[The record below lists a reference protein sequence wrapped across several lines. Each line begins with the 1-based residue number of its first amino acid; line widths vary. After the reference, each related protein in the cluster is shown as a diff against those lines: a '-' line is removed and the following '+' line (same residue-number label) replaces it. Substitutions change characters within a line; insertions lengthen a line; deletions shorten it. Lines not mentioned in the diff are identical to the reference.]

1 MDTFTEDQREIF
13 EAYQRGENIFM
24 TGPGGCGKSYLIKHM
39 IEHSSDPTHTQVC
52 AMTGCAAVLLECGA
66 TTLHSWAGIGLCKNV
81 EDHMIITRIS
91 MNKYKRKKWKQTNIL
106 IIDEVSMM
114 SKRLFELLD
123 QIGKKI
129 RNNSNPFGGIQVIF
143 SGDFYQ
149 LPPIGDRG
157 DPDSH
162 KFCFESPLWSET
174 FDTQILLDKLF
185 RQQDHDYRSILNQ
198 IREGHIDKKACS
210 MLNSCLIQHKTL
222 KKPNGQEDT
231 TYPRLKPVILLP
243 KKDQVQAINKKE
255 IDKLNTKEF
264 LYTYYDTIEEE
275 PNTVSDLSA
284 SLNNIHIASNPS
296 NPSKPSKPSKPK
308 SATKKEKQ
316 NEKQF
321 LANNAMFEQKLSLK
335 IGCQVMCIVNLDVE
349 HGICNGSTGIITK
362 FVRDPDYMDQDHS
375 KKTSSMIPIVRFKNG
390 ITKPIHYHIWKSDN
404 VEGYGV
410 KQIPLI
416 LAWAVTIHKSQG
428 ATLDSAEI
436 DIGKNVFAPGQT
448 YVALSRVKSLDG
460 LYLRS
465 FQPQNIRSNPKVCEF
480 YNQFYD

>member
-1 MDTFTEDQREIF
+1 MDTFTEDQLEIF
-13 EAYQRGENIFM
+13 EAYKNGENIFM

-39 IEHSSDPTHTQVC
+39 IKHSSDPTHTHVC

-81 EDHMIITRIS
+81 EDHIIITRIS

-106 IIDEVSMM
+106 IIDEISMM

-129 RNNSNPFGGIQVIF
+129 RNNSKPFGGIQVIF

-149 LPPIGDRG
+149 LPPIGDHG
-157 DPDSH
+157 DPDSY
-162 KFCFESPLWSET
+162 KFCFESPIWSET

-185 RQQDHDYRSILNQ
+185 RQQDDDYRSILNQ
-198 IREGHIDKKACS
+198 IREGHIDKKSCS
-210 MLNSCLIQHKTL
+210 MLNSCLLQHKTFKL
-222 KKPNGQEDT
+222 PTKQIQNDP
-231 TYPRLKPVILLP
+231 TYPILRPVILLP
-243 KKDQVQAINKKE
+243 KKGQVQSINNKE
-255 IDKLNTKEF
+255 IDKLTTKEF
-264 LYTYYDTIEEE
+264 TYAYYDTIEEK
-275 PNTVSDLSA
+275 PKVSIS
-284 SLNNIHIASNPS
+284 SNPVSVLSSSMNDMHLMDTKS
-296 NPSKPSKPSKPK
+296 NPKPLSNR
-308 SATKKEKQ
+308 EKQ

-321 LANNAMFEQKLSLK
+321 LANNAMFEQSLTLK

-349 HGICNGSTGIITK
+349 CGICNGSTGIITK
-362 FVRDPDYMDQDHS
+362 FVRDPDYMDNDHS
-375 KKTSSMIPIVRFKNG
+375 KKLSPMIPIVRFKNG
-390 ITKPIHYHIWKSDN
+390 ITKPINYHIWKSDN
-404 VEGYGV
+404 IEGYGV

-436 DIGKNVFAPGQT
+436 DIGNNVFAPGQT

-465 FQPQNIRSNPKVCEF
+465 FQPQSIRSDPKVCKF
-480 YNQFYD
+480 YNQFYE

>member
-13 EAYQRGENIFM
+13 EAYKRGENIFM

-39 IEHSSDPTHTQVC
+39 IEHSNDPKHTQVC

-129 RNNSNPFGGIQVIF
+129 RNSSKPFGGIQVIF

-162 KFCFESPLWSET
+162 KFCFESPLWTET

-185 RQQDHDYRSILNQ
+185 RQQDHDYRNILNQ
-198 IREGHIDKKACS
+198 IREGHIDKKSCS
-210 MLNSCLIQHKTL
+210 MLNSCLIQHKAFN
-222 KKPNGQEDT
+222 PNTNNTAKQCEPDKI
-231 TYPRLKPVILLP
+231 YPRLRPVILLP
-243 KKDQVQAINKKE
+243 KKDQVQAINNKE
-255 IDKLNTKEF
+255 IDKLTTKEF
-264 LYTYYDTIEEE
+264 IYTYYDTIEEK
-275 PNTVSDLSA
+275 PKVSSTISSSLDDLHIT
-284 SLNNIHIASNPS
+284 NI
-296 NPSKPSKPSKPK
+296 KPSSKR
-308 SATKKEKQ
+308 EKQ
-316 NEKQF
+316 SEKQF
-321 LANNAMFEQKLSLK
+321 LATNAMFEQKLTLK

-349 HGICNGSTGIITK
+349 YGICNGSTGIITK
-362 FVRDPDYMDQDHS
+362 FINDPDFMDSDQA
-375 KKTSSMIPIVRFKNG
+375 KKSASMIPVVRFKNG
-390 ITKPIHYHIWKSDN
+390 ITKPIHYHMWKSDN
-404 VEGYGV
+404 IEGYGV

-436 DIGKNVFAPGQT
+436 DIGNNVFAPGQT

-465 FQPQNIRSNPKVCEF
+465 FQPQSIRSNPKVCTF
-480 YNQFYD
+480 YNQFYE

>member
-1 MDTFTEDQREIF
+1 MDTFTDDQREIF
-13 EAYQRGENIFM
+13 DSYQRGENIFM

-39 IEHSSDPTHTQVC
+39 IKHSKDPIHTQVC

-129 RNNSNPFGGIQVIF
+129 RNNSKPFGGIQVIF

-162 KFCFESPLWSET
+162 KFCFESPLWSKT

-185 RQQDHDYRSILNQ
+185 RQQDHDYRTILNQ
-198 IREGHIDKKACS
+198 IREGHIDKKSCS
-210 MLNSCLIQHKTL
+210 MLNSCLIQHKAF
-222 KKPNGQEDT
+222 KKSKEQDYT

-243 KKDQVQAINKKE
+243 KKDQVKAINKKE
-255 IDKLNTKEF
+255 IDKLNTNEF
-264 LYTYYDTIEEE
+264 LYTYYDTIEDQTHISISS
-275 PNTVSDLSA
+275 NT
-284 SLNNIHIASNPS
+284 LNNLTSSIDDMQISSN
-296 NPSKPSKPSKPK
+296 PSKPK
-308 SATKKEKQ
+308 SATKREKQ

-390 ITKPIHYHIWKSDN
+390 ITKPIHYHTWKSDN

-436 DIGKNVFAPGQT
+436 DIGNNVFAPGQT

-465 FQPQNIRSNPKVCEF
+465 FQPQSIRSNPKVCAF

>member
-13 EAYQRGENIFM
+13 EAYKNGENIFM

-39 IEHSSDPTHTQVC
+39 IEQSNDPTHTQVC

-81 EDHMIITRIS
+81 EDHIIITRIS
-91 MNKYKRKKWKQTNIL
+91 MNKYKRKKWKQTNVL

-129 RNNSNPFGGIQVIF
+129 RNNSKPFGGIQIVF

-185 RQQDHDYRSILNQ
+185 RQQDSDYRTILNQ
-198 IREGHIDKKACS
+198 IREGHIDKKSCS
-210 MLNSCLIQHKTL
+210 ILNSCLLQYKTI
-222 KKPNGQEDT
+222 KKKSESDRTSPLL
-231 TYPRLKPVILLP
+231 RPVILLP
-243 KKDQVQAINKKE
+243 KKDQVQSINNKE
-255 IDKLNTKEF
+255 LDKLTTNEF
-264 LYTYYDTIEEE
+264 TYTYYDTLEENVKVS
-275 PNTVSDLSA
+275 NTISQLSSSLSDS
-284 SLNNIHIASNPS
+284 HITDTKTKT
-296 NPSKPSKPSKPK
+296 KPSSKR
-308 SATKKEKQ
+308 EQQ

-321 LANNAMFEQKLSLK
+321 LANNAIFEQNLTLK

-349 HGICNGSTGIITK
+349 YGICNGSTGIITK
-362 FVRDPDYMDQDHS
+362 FVRDPDYMDTDHS

-390 ITKPIHYHIWKSDN
+390 ITKPIHYHTWKSDN

-436 DIGKNVFAPGQT
+436 DIGNNVFAPGQT

-465 FQPQNIRSNPKVCEF
+465 FQPQSIRSNPKVCKF
-480 YNQFYD
+480 YNQFYE

>member
-13 EAYQRGENIFM
+13 EAYKRGENIFM

-39 IEHSSDPTHTQVC
+39 IEQSNDPMHIHVC

-81 EDHMIITRIS
+81 EDHIIITRIS
-91 MNKYKRKKWKQTNIL
+91 MNKYKRKKWKQTNVL

-129 RNNSNPFGGIQVIF
+129 RNNSKPFGGIQVIF

-149 LPPIGDRG
+149 LPPIGDHG

-185 RQQDHDYRSILNQ
+185 RQQDDDYRNILNQ
-198 IREGHIDKKACS
+198 IREGHIDKKSCS
-210 MLNSCLIQHKTL
+210 MLNSCLLQHKTF
-222 KKPNGQEDT
+222 KPITKQIQNEH
-231 TYPRLKPVILLP
+231 RLRPVILLP
-243 KKDQVQAINKKE
+243 KKDQVQTINNKE
-255 IDKLNTKEF
+255 IDKLTTKEF
-264 LYTYYDTIEEE
+264 TYTYYDSLEENPKVSNTISE
-275 PNTVSDLSA
+275 LSS
-284 SLNNIHIASNPS
+284 SLNGSHITYTKTKTKP
-296 NPSKPSKPSKPK
+296 PSKR
-308 SATKKEKQ
+308 EQQ

-321 LANNAMFEQKLSLK
+321 LANNAIFEQKLTLK
-335 IGCQVMCIVNLDVE
+335 IGCQVMCIVNLDVGY
-349 HGICNGSTGIITK
+349 GICNGSTGIITK
-362 FVRDPDYMDQDHS
+362 FVRDPDYMDNDHS
-375 KKTSSMIPIVRFKNG
+375 KKTASMIPIVRFKNG
-390 ITKPIHYHIWKSDN
+390 ITKPMHYHKWKSDN
-404 VEGYGV
+404 IEGYGV

-436 DIGKNVFAPGQT
+436 DIGNNVFAPGQT

-465 FQPQNIRSNPKVCEF
+465 FQPQSIHSNPKVCKF
-480 YNQFYD
+480 YNQFYE

>member
-13 EAYQRGENIFM
+13 EAYKNGENIFM

-39 IEHSSDPTHTQVC
+39 IEQSNDPTHTQVC

-81 EDHMIITRIS
+81 EDHIIITRIS
-91 MNKYKRKKWKQTNIL
+91 MNKYKRKKWKQTNVL

-129 RNNSNPFGGIQVIF
+129 RNNSKPFGGIQIVF

-185 RQQDHDYRSILNQ
+185 RQQDSDYRTILNQ
-198 IREGHIDKKACS
+198 IREGHIDKKSCS
-210 MLNSCLIQHKTL
+210 ILNSCLLQYKTI
-222 KKPNGQEDT
+222 KKKSESDRTSPLL
-231 TYPRLKPVILLP
+231 RPVILLP
-243 KKDQVQAINKKE
+243 KKDQVQSINNKE
-255 IDKLNTKEF
+255 LDKLTTNEF
-264 LYTYYDTIEEE
+264 TYTYYDTLEENVKVS
-275 PNTVSDLSA
+275 NTISQLSSSLSDS
-284 SLNNIHIASNPS
+284 HITDTKTKI
-296 NPSKPSKPSKPK
+296 KPSSKR
-308 SATKKEKQ
+308 ERQ

-321 LANNAMFEQKLSLK
+321 LANNAMFEQKLTLK

-349 HGICNGSTGIITK
+349 YGICNGSTGIITK
-362 FVRDPDYMDQDHS
+362 FVRDPDYMDTDHS

-390 ITKPIHYHIWKSDN
+390 ITKPIHYHTWKSDN

-436 DIGKNVFAPGQT
+436 DIGNNVFAPGQT

-465 FQPQNIRSNPKVCEF
+465 FQPQSIRSNPKVCKF
-480 YNQFYD
+480 YNQFYE